1 MPMGDG
7 TGPGGSG
14 SGRGRGRGRDKAGAG
29 AEWVASARGRAA
41 IVFAP
46 SAENSRSIWLRNRAL
61 RENARVAEHP

>member
-1 MPMGDG
+1 MEQDREDPDRAEDG
-7 TGPGGSG
+7 EEAG
-14 SGRGRGRGRDKAGAG
+14 DKAGAG